1 VDVLAQANQ
10 DVWLRLATL
19 ANQLQQG
26 EQALQCYE
34 AVLRTNAFNV
44 AALEAAATLT
54 RASGQY
60 QRAIDLY
67 QQMLNVDSSN
77 GAAWAAVAHCYLC
90 VDDLPK
96 AYTAFHQALLD
107 LRQPRDPMLWYGIGV
122 LYDRYGSADLARDA
136 FDAVLSLAPAF
147 EHAADVHFR
156 VAQLHKQRRAY
167 ADALVHLAAIA
178 DAPPPPLTPVDVL
191 CHMAHVEE
199 LRGNFTAASA
209 AYQRALQREPDNP
222 KTLQQFAW
230 YCHTRAV
237 ETTAQLEA
245 TGAIGTSSVA
255 AAETTTEIKKE
266 EAQPDDDTNAAA
278 GEAATTTTAAAAA
291 TPTTTTTTT
300 DATVRED
307 PVQAG
312 VAKLHERAVALLARS
327 IALDATDPY
336 AHYLLGRCCMSRKD
350 YRAAY
355 DAYQHAVYRDGRN
368 AAFWCS
374 IGVLYYHIQQYRDA
388 LDAFSR
394 AIRVDA
400 RVPEV
405 WFNLGTLYEA
415 CRQFSDAGD
424 AYQRAAE
431 LAPDEPRYLARL
443 ATVGQEQ
450 SENAPPR
457 EVDEPCAAT
466 KTLEARHGPLLSPFG
481 AHMNGVGADRDAQ
494 PPNADQL
501 LQHQQQQQQQQQQ
514 KLQQRSN
521 EMMREDPPQP
531 KRGRPPGSRG
541 ARGGKRRAGAV
552 TSAGVRQMPSKRD
565 QHDEEYD

>member
-10 DVWLRLATL
+10 DVWLRLASL
-19 ANQLQQG
+19 ATQLQQG

-147 EHAADVHFR
+147 EYAADVHFR
-156 VAQLHKQRRAY
+156 LSQLHKQRRAY

-191 CHMAHVEE
+191 CHTAHVEE

-237 ETTAQLEA
+237 ETAAQLEA
-245 TGAIGTSSVA
+245 TGDIGASSVA
-255 AAETTTEIKKE
+255 AAEATTDVKKE
-266 EAQPDDDTNAAA
+266 EAKPDDDDTNATAS
-278 GEAATTTTAAAAA
+278 TTAAAAGVAAAAAAAAA
-291 TPTTTTTTT
+291 TTATTTE
-300 DATVRED
+300 ATVRED
-307 PVQAG
+307 AVQAG

-415 CRQFSDAGD
+415 CRQFSDASD

-443 ATVGQEQ
+443 ATVGQVQ

-481 AHMNGVGADRDAQ
+481 AHMNGVGTDRHAQ

-501 LQHQQQQQQQQQQ
+501 LQHQQQQ
-514 KLQQRSN
+514 KQQRSN
-521 EMMREDPPQP
+521 EMMREDPPQQPPP

-552 TSAGVRQMPSKRD
+552 TSAGVRQMSSKKD
-565 QHDEEYD
+565 HDDEYD